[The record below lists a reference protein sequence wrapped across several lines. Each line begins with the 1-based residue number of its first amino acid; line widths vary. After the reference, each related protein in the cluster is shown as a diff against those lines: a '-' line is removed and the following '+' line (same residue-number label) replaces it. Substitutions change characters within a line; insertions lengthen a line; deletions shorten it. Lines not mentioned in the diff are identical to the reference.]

1 MYTHMYAKKGKG
13 GGDAGAEAD
22 FIGEGRSYTIALK
35 CSKNHTFTI
44 SLAEGYHLQ
53 LLNDRQT
60 TYMYIAVL
68 IPSSLFDILRD
79 LVFL

>member
-35 CSKNHTFTI
+35 CSKNHTLTLVYNHMI
-44 SLAEGYHLQ
+44 SLFFFNAQ
-53 LLNDRQT
+53 L
-60 TYMYIAVL
+60 I
-68 IPSSLFDILRD
+68 F
-79 LVFL
+79 